1 MSVNQTEKQTC
12 YDDGFY
18 IQALEKYGD
27 VGMWL
32 LPTLVGG
39 YGFISGNK
47 MIPISITLAG
57 LIQKLAVEHLKKL
70 FPKAR
75 PRPFRY
81 GIISKEDQESFPS
94 SHTAGAF
101 LSVGLS
107 IGIHGVSSVFTI
119 TTLILASLVGLSRIL
134 SQKHWT
140 LDVTSG
146 AAIGTLSGFAATKLF
161 A

>member
-1 MSVNQTEKQTC
+1 MSINETEKQTC
-12 YDDGFY
+12 YDDAFY

-39 YGFISGNK
+39 FTFISGNK
-47 MIPISITLAG
+47 MIPVSITLVG
-57 LIQKLAVEHLKKL
+57 LIQKFAVEHLKKI
-70 FPKAR
+70 FPKDR

-81 GIISKEDQESFPS
+81 GIISKEEQESFPS
-94 SHTAGAF
+94 SHAAGAY

-107 IGIHGVSSVFTI
+107 IGIHGISSAMTI
-119 TTLILASLVGLSRIL
+119 TTIILASLVGLSRIL

-140 LDVTSG
+140 LDVTCG